1 MVKGQVARDNIF
13 LNRKEYMKKLFI
25 VALLAMI
32 ACSTMAHDND
42 SIMGSNG
49 KMIPMPVYGSIE
61 ANSIMPRKNSYYD
74 VHTRAIGN
82 SNPAYTPHNGSP
94 KILVILANFKDK
106 AFSVNYPKKAFNE
119 FFNSENGFTDY
130 GNGNKQNYGS
140 IKQYFEKMSSNS
152 FSPIFDVHGPI
163 NLPDS
168 MKVYGGSNTTSNSDE
183 DIDKLVK
190 DALAQLSDSIKDAS
204 QYDSDGDGYIDCVC
218 IISAYLGQN
227 NGGNGNCV
235 WACTGNTSGTFGGK
249 NVGWFSLSSEL
260 YPAYVNATQKIAQ
273 INGIGVA
280 CHEFSHALG
289 LPDIYPTA
297 SNAIADNQEMEL
309 WDLMDGGEYANNSY
323 TPTPYTAWEK
333 KQIGWNVNIIN
344 LNDNKT
350 ITMDKTTEEGGPAYK
365 IPNSKNANEYFLIE
379 NIQQTGWNSGAMYHG
394 LQIYHVNDQNYIY
407 INTHLNNTL
416 GEPGMGIVPADGN
429 SMSSYLKTSEIAYED
444 QHKGDLFPG
453 TSNITVLNDAL
464 GLPNFYWYTQDTSSE
479 KATFNTKY
487 YKVNK
492 AIKNITE
499 KDGVI
504 TFDYIND
511 FTTNINNIYTDDNNK
526 TTRIYTID
534 GRYVGDSYSSLQRG
548 IYIINKKKIIIK

>member
-1 MVKGQVARDNIF
+1 
-13 LNRKEYMKKLFI
+13 MKKLFI

-32 ACSTMAHDND
+32 ACTIMAHDND

-61 ANSIMPRKNSYYD
+61 ANSIMPRKSSYYD
-74 VHTRAIGN
+74 THTRAIGN

-152 FSPIFDVHGPI
+152 FSPIFDVRGPI

-183 DIDKLVK
+183 NISKLVK

-260 YPAYVNATQKIAQ
+260 YPAYVTATQNIAQ

-289 LPDIYPTA
+289 LPDIYPTT

-309 WDLMDGGEYANNSY
+309 WDLMDGGEYANNSF

-344 LNDNKT
+344 LNDSKT

-379 NIQQTGWNSGAMYHG
+379 NIQQAGWNSGAMYHG

-407 INTHLNNTL
+407 INTHLNNTP

-429 SMSSYLKTSEIAYED
+429 SMSSYLKTSEIAYEN

-453 TSNITVLNDAL
+453 TSNITVLNDTL

-499 KDGVI
+499 KDGII

-534 GRYVGDSYSSLQRG
+534 GRYVGDSFSSLQRG